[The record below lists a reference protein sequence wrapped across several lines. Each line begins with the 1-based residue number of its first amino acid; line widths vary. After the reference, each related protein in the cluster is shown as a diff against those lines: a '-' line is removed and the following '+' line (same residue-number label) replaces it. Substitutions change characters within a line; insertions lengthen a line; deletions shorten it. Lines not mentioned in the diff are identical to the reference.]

1 VPTTATLLFAA
12 APVALMSA
20 GSARRDG
27 DGDAADAD
35 ADDAVW
41 SARAGAHRDDLPTF
55 TLADLQQH
63 GASAERIWVV
73 YKSGVYDITEWLEL
87 HPGGRT
93 KILQAAGRSIEP
105 FWQMYGQH
113 RAGWVF
119 EILEQ
124 YRIGNIDPTA
134 LASVVAADP
143 YTADPPRDPRLIVHS
158 LKPFNAEAPS
168 ELLVDSFLTPNEL
181 FYVRNHLPVPLVDAQ
196 AFRLTI
202 DVPGRAPVALTL
214 DELKRDFP
222 KRTVTSAIQCGGNR
236 RTDLGQVRPVKGGP
250 WIVGAIGNAEWSG
263 VLLRDVLERQ
273 LGVPL
278 SSEPLLRSDGRHVHF
293 EGLDVD
299 ESGHPYSVSVPASI
313 ALAGAG
319 DTLLA
324 YEMNGEP
331 LPRDHGW
338 PLRAIV
344 PGVVGARQVKWL
356 GAVRLRGA
364 ESDSLH
370 QQRDYKTFSPS
381 SDWDN
386 LDWSVA
392 PALQAMPVQSAVCW
406 PPKGAAVPATAQ
418 GKQLVLKNVRGYAY
432 SGGGAAVVRVDVTTD
447 DGATWHT
454 ARLEPI
460 ASTPGERATFGWRRW
475 ALDLPVPADKP
486 SVRIRVRAVDE
497 NYNVQPESAA
507 SIWNMRGLLNN
518 SWHAVDVKLTHS
530 AASK

>member
-1 VPTTATLLFAA
+1 MPVKA
-12 APVALMSA
+12 AP
-20 GSARRDG
+20 
-27 DGDAADAD
+27 
-35 ADDAVW
+35 DDDDDKDSVN
-41 SARAGAHRDDLPTF
+41 AGAHRADLPTF
-55 TLADLQQH
+55 TLADLAQH
-63 GASAERIWVV
+63 GAGAERMWVV
-73 YKSGVYDITEWLEL
+73 YKCGVYDITEWLDA
-87 HPGGRT
+87 HPGGRA
-93 KILQAAGRSIEP
+93 KIEQAAGRSIEP

-113 RAGWVF
+113 LAGWVF

-124 YRIGNIDPTA
+124 YRIGNIDPQA
-134 LASVVAADP
+134 LAAVAAADP
-143 YTADPPRDPRLIVHS
+143 YAGDPPRDPRLIVHS

-181 FYVRNHLPVPLVDAQ
+181 FYVRNHLPVPSVDPH

-202 DVPGRAPVALTL
+202 DVPGRAPITLTL
-214 DELKRDFP
+214 DELKRDFA
-222 KRTVTSAIQCGGNR
+222 KHTVVSAIQCGGNR
-236 RTDLGQVRPVKGGP
+236 RTDLGRVRPVKGGP
-250 WIVGAIGNAEWSG
+250 WVVGAIGNAEWSG
-263 VLLRDVLERQ
+263 VLLRDVLARA
-273 LGVPL
+273 GVEQP
-278 SSEPLLRSDGRHVHF
+278 RDAARHLHF

-299 ESGHPYSVSVPASI
+299 ETGHPYSVSVPTSI
-313 ALAGAG
+313 ALAGTA

-356 GAVRLRGA
+356 SAVRLRAA

-406 PPKGAAVPATAQ
+406 PPRGAAVSATQRGAQ
-418 GKQLVLKNVRGYAY
+418 RVLENVRGYAY

-475 ALDLPVPADKP
+475 ALDLPLPAGRDN
-486 SVRIRVRAVDE
+486 VRIRVRAVDE

-518 SWHAVDVKLTHS
+518 AWHTIDVQVTEKR
-530 AASK
+530 